1 MSIPR
6 SGLVEIMP
14 PEDVAKLLPPAESDR
29 YTSLYRLYD
38 KSGVLLYV
46 GVAQSLLTRM
56 NQHRLNARWFRDV
69 VRVDVQHFDHRGDA
83 LAAETEAIETE
94 KPKYNVV
101 DTGRT
106 YAWDGSRLKKAR
118 ERAGLTQVELAKRLG
133 GSPTTVAKYEQN
145 KAQPSIPA
153 LVRLSNLLRVS
164 SDVLLGLV
172 PDDAMDHEPLPGLDF
187 PPAES
192 LGQAMRDA
200 RRQQGLMTRAH
211 LAEKTGIKLR
221 KIDFFERGVYLPSE
235 SELATIARALDVD
248 LEWLRAAS
256 ALDAGDGTDQ

>member
-1 MSIPR
+1 MSVTR

-14 PEDVAKLLPPAESDR
+14 PEDVAKLLPPAEGDR

-38 KSGVLLYV
+38 KDGALLYV
-46 GVAQSLLTRM
+46 GVAQSLLARM

-69 VRVDVQHFDHRGDA
+69 VRVDVQHFDNRGDA

-94 KPKYNVV
+94 NPRYNLA

-145 KAQPSIPA
+145 KAQPSIPV
-153 LVRLSNLLRVS
+153 LVKLSGVLNAS
-164 SDVLLGLV
+164 SDALLGLV
-172 PDDAMDHEPLPGLDF
+172 PDEEMDRARAPHLDF
-187 PPAES
+187 PPMDSLAE
-192 LGQAMRDA
+192 AMRFA
-200 RRQQGLMTRAH
+200 RTQRGFMKQTE
-211 LAEKTGIKLR
+211 LAEKTGIHLY
-221 KIDFFERGVYLPSE
+221 KIRTYENGSRIPTA
-235 SELATIARALDVD
+235 SELAMIAEALDVSAT
-248 LEWLRAAS
+248 WLMPRNPDRTTGEES
-256 ALDAGDGTDQ
+256 Q